1 MTNQSTTWTFETL
14 AQAGRATFEDI
25 LCNHPAPDPAQ
36 LAGYVYNGWN
46 DAFITHLTGKK
57 FKKCFWQEGGETHGC
72 NLVIAY
78 DFQEYRGEWREV
90 HLFGSVPRGG
100 YYSVQTVP
108 PASIAEYVQ
117 YQALKLLNYN
127 VARNTWLMMPLRVI
141 RDVVALP
148 NPDSHELVLGK
159 AYVHLLPRS
168 LVFVSYFVLGMREP
182 LPAGFRG

>member
-1 MTNQSTTWTFETL
+1 MTSMTWTFETL

-25 LCNHPAPDPAQ
+25 LHNNPAPDPAQ
-36 LAGYVYNGWN
+36 LAGYVYKGWN

-57 FKKCFWQEGGETHGC
+57 FKKCFWQEGSVVLGC

-90 HLFGSVPRGG
+90 NLFGSVPRGG
-100 YYSVQTVP
+100 YYGVQDVP
-108 PASIAEYVQ
+108 SLSIAEYLQ
-117 YQALKLLNYN
+117 YQPLKLLNYN
-127 VARNTWLMMPLRVI
+127 VSRNTWLMSPLRVI

-159 AYVHLLPRS
+159 AFLQLLPLS

-182 LPAGFRG
+182 LPNGFKR